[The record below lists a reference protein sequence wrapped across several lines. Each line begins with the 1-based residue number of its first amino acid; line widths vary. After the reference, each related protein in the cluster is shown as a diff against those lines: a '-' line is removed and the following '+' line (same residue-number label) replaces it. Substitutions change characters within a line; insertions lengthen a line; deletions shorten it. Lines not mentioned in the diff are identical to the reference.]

1 LHLESATFDTITDL
15 TEKFLATDF
24 SPDFALAHEFFGEI
38 AVYPTGEDIQR
49 VQARVMVTGRESD
62 GSEASEDLIVRYLQ
76 HAEHLQSSEYDE
88 ARWDG
93 FEIDRVG
100 NSLRYQ
106 MADNVGRRLAKTHHG
121 YIGIVPPF
129 TEVGDIVHI
138 FAGKRAPVVLR
149 PGGPHCAMRDDEA
162 KGIDRRGMFRY
173 VGSCYIHGIM
183 KGEAMP
189 LDFKEIQL
197 Y

>member
-1 LHLESATFDTITDL
+1 MTETFS
-15 TEKFLATDF
+15 ATDF
-24 SPDFALAHEFFGEI
+24 LPDFALANEFVGEI

-49 VQARVMVTGRESD
+49 VQAMVMVTDRMAD
-62 GSEASEDLIVRYLQ
+62 GLEASEDLIMRYLQ

-93 FEIDRVG
+93 FEMDRIG
-100 NSLRYQ
+100 KSLRYQ
-106 MADNVGRRLAKTHHG
+106 MNNNSGKRLAKTRSG
-121 YIGIVPPF
+121 YIGIVPAF

-138 FAGKRAPVVLR
+138 FPGWTVPVVLR
-149 PGGPHCAMRDDEA
+149 PGGPHCAMRGDEA
-162 KGIDRRGMFRY
+162 KGIGRRGMFRY
-173 VGSCYIHGIM
+173 VGQCYIHGIM